1 MLDFFYFLNA
11 PRQPAIKSNS
21 NTYVVATQIKG
32 GIQGFREPRPAIVF
46 VTSAGVER
54 NAKIGNDE
62 TARKADIPIVQLNPG
77 ELDAPIFNA
86 LLAVHTIF
94 KVVLT
99 LALTAC
105 LHS

>member
-1 MLDFFYFLNA
+1 M
-11 PRQPAIKSNS
+11 
-21 NTYVVATQIKG
+21 
-32 GIQGFREPRPAIVF
+32 PRPAIVF

-54 NAKIGNDE
+54 NAKIGDDE

-77 ELDAPIFNA
+77 ELHARILNM

-94 KVVLT
+94 NVDLT